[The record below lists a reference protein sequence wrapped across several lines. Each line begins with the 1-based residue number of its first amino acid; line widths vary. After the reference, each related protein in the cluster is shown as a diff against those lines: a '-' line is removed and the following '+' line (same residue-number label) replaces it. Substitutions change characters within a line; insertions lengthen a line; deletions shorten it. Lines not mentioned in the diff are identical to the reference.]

1 MSEAI
6 QIAKTIAEQIGLRR
20 MFALGAKN
28 KIALNESA
36 DKRGGLQFSASLFG
50 KRNCK
55 VIVELTHS
63 DTYNV
68 LILGPR
74 AYVSIAEMKDIHCE
88 ELGDEIEAAVEK
100 HFAKR

>member
-20 MFALGAKN
+20 LFALGCKN
-28 KIALNESA
+28 KMALAESA

-50 KRNCK
+50 KQNCK

-68 LILGPR
+68 LILKPR
-74 AYVSIAEMKDIHCE
+74 AHVVLAEMKDLHCDQI
-88 ELGDEIEAAVEK
+88 GDEIEAAVEK
-100 HFAKR
+100 HFSKR